1 MKLSGNENR
10 EKELLKL
17 KNIINFKNKGLEDKI
32 ETILTYILST
42 SKYKDINKRQHRL
55 RVFEDQFQEIQ

>member
-1 MKLSGNENR
+1 MKT
-10 EKELLKL
+10 EKKSSWNLKTSSL
-17 KNIINFKNKGLEDKI
+17 NFKNKSLEDKI
-32 ETILTYILST
+32 EIILTHILSS